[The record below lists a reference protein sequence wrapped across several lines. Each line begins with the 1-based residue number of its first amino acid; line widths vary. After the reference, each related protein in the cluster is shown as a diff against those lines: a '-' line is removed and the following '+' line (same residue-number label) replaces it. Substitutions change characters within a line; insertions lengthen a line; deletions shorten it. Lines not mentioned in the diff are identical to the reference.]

1 MRLKLSSCAL
11 TIMLVA
17 CGAPEGSQAPSCVPE
32 GQGYCGGDAGNCC
45 AGTCGSD
52 QICHGATAAPQGYG
66 PSKGDPA
73 CPKAEAACLADDA
86 SLAAVDMKLCVA
98 DCEDDC
104 ADLGGSQGCDVACC
118 QLQCQGTCQVTVN
131 EAKAIDDRTCATA
144 EHICNCT
151 CNGKC
156 AASC

>member
-11 TIMLVA
+11 TLMLVA

-52 QICHGATAAPQGYG
+52 QICHEATAAPQGYG

-73 CPKAEAACLADDA
+73 CPKAEAVCLSDDA
-86 SLAAVDMKLCVA
+86 SLAAAATAICYAVQCNDA
-98 DCEDDC
+98 ARGDQTEETCE
-104 ADLGGSQGCDVACC
+104 GKC
-118 QLQCQGTCQVTVN
+118 QIQSN